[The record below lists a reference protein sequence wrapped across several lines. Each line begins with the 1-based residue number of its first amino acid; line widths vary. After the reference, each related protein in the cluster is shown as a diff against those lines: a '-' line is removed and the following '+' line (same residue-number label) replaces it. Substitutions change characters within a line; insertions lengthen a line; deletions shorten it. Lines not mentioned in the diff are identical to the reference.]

1 MQTVRSSHPANVAVA
16 KCPACGGQHAFDFQA
31 VIDEVVGVMHLMT
44 SRTET
49 RSCAVSCP
57 TKGTQFMVDVPVTL
71 WSGQT
76 LVNIR

>member
-1 MQTVRSSHPANVAVA
+1 MHTVRKSLQTNVGMA
-16 KCPACGGQHAFDFQA
+16 KCPVCGGQHTFNFQA
-31 VIDEVVGVMHLMT
+31 VIDEVVGVMHMTT
-44 SRTET
+44 SRVDT
-49 RSCAVSCP
+49 RSCSVTCP